1 MFTKIEENH
10 VKFDDLVYD
19 NSRKQS
25 GRNSEGYYEKNLICT
40 NTLKAYDSIIQ
51 EQRANE
57 FIEKVKVEEVNET
70 VSERVSI
77 LSAA

>member
-40 NTLKAYDSIIQ
+40 NTLEAYDSIIQ
-51 EQRANE
+51 E
-57 FIEKVKVEEVNET
+57 
-70 VSERVSI
+70 
-77 LSAA
+77 

>member
-40 NTLKAYDSIIQ
+40 NTLEAYDSIIQ

-57 FIEKVKVEEVNET
+57 FIEKVKVEELNET